1 MNSYDAVIG
10 IGSQVGDISIKELI
24 SLIEKTTNVQKN
36 LILAGV
42 NITDPDIE
50 LDDFEKYETPI
61 NIIVECMNEI
71 ADVNSFIYATDD
83 DDGDEFILF
92 TEKMPWDYMQR
103 EKNFTRDNIVHYL
116 ETLLKPVIKDF
127 EIEDLCIANWIS
139 D

>member
-24 SLIEKTTNVQKN
+24 SLIEKTTNVRKN
-36 LILAGV
+36 LTLAGV

-83 DDGDEFILF
+83 YGDEFILF

-116 ETLLKPVIKDF
+116 ETLLKPVIEDF

>member
-83 DDGDEFILF
+83 DGDEFILF

-103 EKNFTRDNIVHYL
+103 EKSFTRDDIVHYL
-116 ETLLKPVIKDF
+116 ETLLKPVIEDF

-139 D
+139 Y